1 MFLRTETIP
10 SKKLIGMHLT
20 MSLANNRT
28 FELWSKFMP
37 RKKEIKNVIG
47 TDLYSMQ
54 IFDANYNKFNAQS
67 TFEKWAA
74 IEVENFD
81 EVPVGMEILSI
92 PTSKYAVF
100 LHKGPASE
108 GYKTF
113 QYIFG
118 TWLPNS
124 GFELD
129 NRPHFEVLG
138 EKYKNNEQNSEEEV
152 FIPIVEQLD

>member
-1 MFLRTETIP
+1 MFLRIETIS
-10 SKKLIGMHLT
+10 SKKLIGFSLK
-20 MSLANNRT
+20 MSLVNNKT

-37 RKKEIKNVIG
+37 RRKEIKNAIG
-47 TDLYSMQ
+47 SDLYSMQ
-54 IFDANYNKFNAQS
+54 VFDANYNQFDPQS

-74 IEVENFD
+74 IEVTDFENAPIDVETF
-81 EVPVGMEILSI
+81 IL
-92 PTSKYAVF
+92 PAGKYAVF

-124 GFELD
+124 GYELD
-129 NRPHFEVLG
+129 NRPHFEILG
-138 EKYKNNEQNSEEEV
+138 EKYKNNEADSEEEV
-152 FIPIVEQLD
+152 FIPIK